1 MFKNYLKSSIRN
13 LVKRKTY
20 SLINVLGLSA
30 GVASFLIIYLFIT
43 DELSYDRYHEKTD
56 RIYRLVNV
64 YDFEGVG
71 ENSASAPFPVA
82 FTLKQEYPEM
92 IENVVRVF
100 NFQAPRSFVEYEEH
114 KFNERNFFFVDST
127 FFNIFYY
134 NFILGNPETALDEM
148 NSVVMTESA
157 AARYFGTEDPMGKS
171 IRFETNLQLKVTG
184 IIEDVPDQSH
194 FRFDFLG
201 SMSSL
206 RKVFGGNLPKT
217 WVWNP
222 CWTYILLNKNVNPE
236 QLETHFPEFI
246 EKYFYDA
253 EKDNISMYL
262 QSLKDIHLKSK
273 LDYEIAP
280 NNSITSVYILAA
292 IAIFLLIIAIINY
305 MNMATATSAGRAREI
320 GIKKVSGANRLQ
332 LVYQFLGESLL
343 ITLVAILLSLILI
356 EFVLPT
362 FNDFTGKSITLHDLM
377 EFRNIFFI
385 IGLWFVIGIA
395 SGIYPA
401 FYLSSFRPLGVLKSS
416 VDSSVKSGLPRKILV
431 IVQFTISISLII
443 GTVIIRDQ
451 LNYMRSTDLGFTK
464 ENIIILP
471 INRTPVAN
479 IFPTFKKELLQ
490 NPNIVSITAM
500 DDIFGAAHNTHE
512 FRPEGFPEDQW
523 QFYPALVVQ
532 YDFLKTFEIDLLAGR
547 DYEES
552 NKTDPVKGI
561 LINEAM
567 VKHLGWEN
575 PQDALG
581 KKLKSLQGDE
591 RVIGVFEDFHQ
602 TSLHEAA
609 GPFVLNMKESPGAI
623 MFFLKYMAIRIL
635 PGSEKNALEYIESMW
650 YKTAPDRPFEYFFLE
665 DELAELYEDE
675 ENLSKLSFIFTLI
688 IIFIATLG
696 LLGLASF
703 LAEQKTKEIGIRKV
717 LGASALNIIKNISKE
732 FIWLILFASI
742 FAWIIAY
749 LFITDWLNNFPYK
762 ISINWLVF
770 LISALLAMALALL
783 ITSFRAIMAYRA
795 DPVDTLKYE

>member
-1 MFKNYLKSSIRN
+1 MFRNYLKSSIRN
-13 LVKRKTY
+13 LAKRKTY
-20 SLINVLGLSA
+20 SLINVLGLAA
-30 GVASFLIIYLFIT
+30 GIASFLIIYLFIT
-43 DELSYDRYHEKTD
+43 DELSYDRYHGKAD

-82 FTLKQEYPEM
+82 FTLKQEYPGM
-92 IENVVRVF
+92 IKNVVRVF
-100 NFQAPRSFVEYEEH
+100 NFQAPRSFVEYEEN

-127 FFNIFYY
+127 FFNIFDHE
-134 NFILGNPETALDEM
+134 FIKGNPETALDEM
-148 NSVVMTESA
+148 NSVVLTESA
-157 AARYFGTEDPMGKS
+157 AARYFGADDPMGKN
-171 IRFETNLQLKVTG
+171 IRFETNLYLKVTG
-184 IIEDVPDQSH
+184 LVKDVPDQSH
-194 FRFDFLG
+194 FHFDFLG

-206 RKVFGGNLPKT
+206 RKVFGGNLPRT

-222 CWTYILLNKNVNPE
+222 CWTYILLNENTDPE
-236 QLETHFPEFI
+236 MLESHFADFVQ
-246 EKYFYDA
+246 KYFWDA
-253 EKDNISMYL
+253 EKDNITLYL
-262 QSLKDIHLKSK
+262 QPLTDIHLKSK

-292 IAIFLLIIAIINY
+292 IAVFLLIIAIINY
-305 MNMATATSAGRAREI
+305 MNMATATSASRAREI

-332 LVYQFLGESLL
+332 LIVQFLGESLL
-343 ITLVAILLSLILI
+343 ITLVAMLISLIII
-356 EFVLPT
+356 EFVLPA
-362 FNDFTGKSITLHDLM
+362 FNNFTGKSITLRDLL
-377 EFRNIFFI
+377 EFNNIIFI
-385 IGLWFVIGIA
+385 IGLWLVIGIA

-401 FYLSSFRPLGVLKSS
+401 FYLSSFRPLVVLKSS
-416 VDSSVKSGLPRKILV
+416 VDRSVKSGTARKVLV
-431 IVQFTISISLII
+431 VIQFTISISLII
-443 GTVIIRDQ
+443 GTVIVRDQ
-451 LNYMRSTDLGFTK
+451 LNYMRSADLGFTK
-464 ENIIILP
+464 ENIIVLP
-471 INRTPVAN
+471 INRTPIAN

-490 NPNIVSITAM
+490 NPNIVSVTAM

-512 FRPEGFPEDQW
+512 FRPEGFPDDQW

-561 LINEAM
+561 LINESM
-567 VKHLGWEN
+567 VKHLGWGS
-575 PQDALG
+575 PQEALG

-635 PGSEKNALEYIESMW
+635 PGSANNALSYIENLW
-650 YKTAPDRPFEYFFLE
+650 HKTAPDRPFEYFFLE

-688 IIFIATLG
+688 IIFIAALG

-717 LGASALNIIKNISKE
+717 LGATTMNIIKNISKE
-732 FIWLILFASI
+732 FVWLILFASI

-749 LFITDWLNNFPYK
+749 IFITDWLNNFPYK
-762 ISINWLVF
+762 ISVNWLVF
-770 LISALLAMALALL
+770 IISAMLAMALALL
-783 ITSFRAIMAYRA
+783 ITSFRAIMASRA